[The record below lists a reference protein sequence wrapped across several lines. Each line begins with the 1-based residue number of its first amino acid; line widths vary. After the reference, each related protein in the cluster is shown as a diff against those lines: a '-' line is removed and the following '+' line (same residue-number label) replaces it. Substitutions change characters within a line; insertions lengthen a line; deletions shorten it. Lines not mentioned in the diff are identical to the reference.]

1 VHLAPVLA
9 VFGMATLAI
18 INARRPS
25 LLERGPA
32 SYPTPPYPSPPPA
45 GQGVAQPAPRDGRA
59 ISALIADEARA
70 QGVDPRVAL
79 AFADAESALRPD
91 VQGDLDWPYR
101 SSGALY
107 QKHVLGD
114 PTLSRNPYRGDPSV
128 WHSYG
133 LFQLL
138 APYHVLEL
146 EHPAVLLDP
155 HINAQRGVRA
165 VRTALERS
173 GGELYQ
179 ARRRYAGCGPGSGCE
194 QNAAL
199 VARIDARWGQALHK
213 WGLA

>member
-1 VHLAPVLA
+1 
-9 VFGMATLAI
+9 VFGIATLAI

-25 LLERGPA
+25 LRERDA
-32 SYPTPPYPSPPPA
+32 PPYPAQPGG
-45 GQGVAQPAPRDGRA
+45 GQGPIPSEA
-59 ISALIADEARA
+59 IAALIVDEAHA

-79 AFADAESALRPD
+79 AFADAESGLRPD
-91 VQGDLDWPYR
+91 EQGDLDWPYR
-101 SSGALY
+101 NGGELY
-107 QKHVLGD
+107 QKHVLGN
-114 PTLSRNPYRGDPSV
+114 PALLRNPYRGDPSV

-155 HINAQRGVRA
+155 RINARRGVRA

-194 QNAAL
+194 HNTAL
-199 VARIDARWGQALHK
+199 LARIDGRWSQALNK
-213 WGLA
+213 WGIA

>member
-1 VHLAPVLA
+1 VLLAPILA
-9 VFGMATLAI
+9 VAGIATLAI

-25 LLERGPA
+25 LIERAQPP
-32 SYPTPPYPSPPPA
+32 YPSSPYPSPPPA
-45 GQGVAQPAPRDGRA
+45 GQGVQPVSQDGRA
-59 ISALIADEARA
+59 IASLIAAEALA

-79 AFADAESALRPD
+79 AFADAESALHPD
-91 VQGDLDWPYR
+91 AQGDLDWPYR
-101 SSGALY
+101 SNGALY
-107 QKHVLGD
+107 QKHVLGN
-114 PTLSRNPYRGDPSV
+114 PSLSRNPYRGDPSI

-199 VARIDARWGQALHK
+199 VARIDARWAQALHK
-213 WGLA
+213 WGLT